1 MAHIERAIE
10 LDPHN
15 SQLQALYCQNL
26 IFIGRYDDAISQCRK
41 ALETAPKSMTAHT
54 GLHGAFY
61 MKGRYPEALE
71 HWKEKYAITRQR
83 EVVEALDRGYAEAG
97 YARAMVL
104 AAEKLVARSRT
115 GYVAPSNIA
124 ALYAN
129 GGKTDEAL
137 AWLEKAY
144 DAHDSNM
151 PWINVIPHFAGLR
164 SEPRFQELLR
174 RMNLPPP

>member
-1 MAHIERAIE
+1 M
-10 LDPHN
+10 
-15 SQLQALYCQNL
+15 
-26 IFIGRYDDAISQCRK
+26 
-41 ALETAPKSMTAHT
+41 
-54 GLHGAFY
+54 
-61 MKGRYPEALE
+61 YPEALE

-115 GYVAPSNIA
+115 AYVAPSNIA

-129 GGKTDEAL
+129 AGKTDEAL

-144 DAHDSNM
+144 DAHDPNM

-164 SEPRFQELLR
+164 SDQRFRELLR
-174 RMNLPPP
+174 RMNLPQN